1 MNDTGN
7 PVEQFPP
14 VDTAGV
20 SPGETSFIERHGIPP
35 ILFGFLS
42 LGLIFFLYQAVGG
55 VVTFLLF
62 GVTPAPGHT
71 AGFRIATA
79 LGQIILILG
88 PTLLLARLATSRP
101 AQYLRLRFPQP
112 RVLLFPVIGI
122 FSLQQ
127 MLQIYLVFQDKIPL
141 PQRLVP
147 IMKEF
152 KELIE
157 EAYRVLVSSNSIPE
171 LLVVIVVVALIPAI
185 VEEIMFRGLVQRSFE
200 NGLTPMKS
208 VVLSGIIFGA
218 YHLNPFGFIP
228 LAALG
233 IYLGFLAM
241 RANSIWVSAVAH
253 FFNNASA
260 SLALYF
266 HSDDDAIITGNP
278 DTMSA
283 GVLVLTFLVFSI
295 IFLGSTY
302 YFIRMTESRPEPAIL

>member
-62 GVTPAPGHT
+62 GVTPEAGHT

-127 MLQIYLVFQDKIPL
+127 MLQIYLVFQEKIPL

-266 HSDDDAIITGNP
+266 HNDDDAIITGNP

-302 YFIRMTESRPEPAIL
+302 YFIRMTESRIK